1 MMPLTQPDASFQA
14 LDDQVDDSPHI
25 QYDRLPVADL
35 IRHILVRYHERHRV
49 QLPELIYLA
58 RKVERVHAGH
68 SECPVGLSD
77 SLAEIQQALES
88 HMMKEEQVLFPLL
101 MRGAFAQ
108 AQGPISVM
116 RFEHEQHGEALA
128 DVQDITHSF
137 RIPTEACA
145 TWRKLYAGLTEFRND
160 LMQHIQLENDVLF
173 SKSTNAVEGA
183 HYG

>member
-1 MMPLTQPDASFQA
+1 LTQPDASFQA

-68 SECPVGLSD
+68 SECPVDLSD

-101 MRGAFAQ
+101 MR
-108 AQGPISVM
+108 
-116 RFEHEQHGEALA
+116 
-128 DVQDITHSF
+128 
-137 RIPTEACA
+137 
-145 TWRKLYAGLTEFRND
+145 
-160 LMQHIQLENDVLF
+160 
-173 SKSTNAVEGA
+173 
-183 HYG
+183 